1 MPSDE
6 IPMNLEDKINAPIPT
21 TVDPLESLANGDK
34 RRKGDNAGTLAMP
47 RKGKKSD
54 AGKSSGRKGPKK
66 ALVFD
71 GPADNSLGLA
81 NLVKIKSDTAMARVL
96 AAPANDAPAPVI
108 VAPVELQPT
117 SDLVP
122 TVAAEAAVTPEA
134 EPVEAAVTP
143 AAAEEAVPPTEE
155 AAAPSLGEAKSS
167 VFMVATLQ
175 INEPVDA
182 AASAP
187 VDEPVTAMATPAT
200 IEESASLVDAVTS
213 VEDPAAAPPTIE
225 EAAVAESAAEPVA
238 IVEPFAET
246 PPPAEAA
253 PEHEFTAEPA
263 PTPAAAPIFEP
274 APVAVAPESEPA
286 PTPTVTAVVKQ
297 PRRLAIPA
305 AEAVSPA
312 VEAETPKQVVVAEVK
327 PAPAEDAIAE
337 APAPNSASTPVS
349 RSEAIARAARAKA
362 LSGAGAKAPS
372 PEVLLQAA
380 RAEAELRRA
389 AEQAKQ
395 PTDLYGYWTRAKNGR
410 RFPARGDFDA
420 EQVAEN
426 WPNSMLLTCGAPG
439 GNGNVNI
446 TQVLRLGA
454 GRRSRPSEELNFT
467 SMITEWMLT
476 IGGEAARVGQPV
488 QDSETFRTPEGTHAY
503 RIVALPLGEQ
513 PTRVDHVLCHL
524 TRS

>member
-1 MPSDE
+1 
-6 IPMNLEDKINAPIPT
+6 MNLEDKINAPIPT

-34 RRKGDNAGTLAMP
+34 RRKGDNAGTLAIT

-54 AGKSSGRKGPKK
+54 AGKPSGRKGPKK

-81 NLVKIKSDTAMARVL
+81 NLVNIKSDTAMARVL

-108 VAPVELQPT
+108 VAPAESLPA

-122 TVAAEAAVTPEA
+122 TVAAPAAEAVAAPAA
-134 EPVEAAVTP
+134 EPVEAVVPPTM
-143 AAAEEAVPPTEE
+143 AASMAEESVPPTEE

-175 INEPVDA
+175 INEPAAPAPAAEAPADEA
-182 AASAP
+182 AAVMAAP
-187 VDEPVTAMATPAT
+187 AAVEEIETPAA
-200 IEESASLVDAVTS
+200 EFAV
-213 VEDPAAAPPTIE
+213 
-225 EAAVAESAAEPVA
+225 EAPVA
-238 IVEPFAET
+238 IVEPVAEM
-246 PPPAEAA
+246 PSPAEVA
-253 PEHEFTAEPA
+253 PEPVVALQPVLTPEPA
-263 PTPAAAPIFEP
+263 PTPVAAPISEP
-274 APVAVAPESEPA
+274 APVAVAPEPEPA
-286 PTPTVTAVVKQ
+286 PSVTAVVKQ

-305 AEAVSPA
+305 AEPVSPA
-312 VEAETPKQVVVAEVK
+312 TVEAPKQVAVAEVK
-327 PAPAEDAIAE
+327 PAPAEDVINQ
-337 APAPNSASTPVS
+337 APAPSASTTLS

-362 LSGAGAKAPS
+362 LSGAGARAPS

-380 RAEAELRRA
+380 RAEAEQRRA

-426 WPNSMLLTCGAPG
+426 WPNSMLLTCGASV

-476 IGGEAARVGQPV
+476 IGGEAARAGLPV

-503 RIVALPLGEQ
+503 KIVALPLGDQ
-513 PTRVDHVLCHL
+513 QTRVDHVLCHL

>member
-1 MPSDE
+1 
-6 IPMNLEDKINAPIPT
+6 MNLEDKINAPIPT

-66 ALVFD
+66 ALMFD

-96 AAPANDAPAPVI
+96 AAPANDAPPPVI
-108 VAPVELQPT
+108 IAPAESQSAP
-117 SDLVP
+117 DLVP
-122 TVAAEAAVTPEA
+122 TVAAPA
-134 EPVEAAVTP
+134 VEAVEAVEAPMPPTM
-143 AAAEEAVPPTEE
+143 AAAPAGEESAPPVE

-175 INEPVDA
+175 INEPAAPAEADA
-182 AASAP
+182 ST
-187 VDEPVTAMATPAT
+187 DEPAAVMAAPAIEEFVTPVADAVTPFDEPAAPATLETATAEAADEAPAT
-200 IEESASLVDAVTS
+200 IVQPVAEI
-213 VEDPAAAPPTIE
+213 PAA
-225 EAAVAESAAEPVA
+225 
-238 IVEPFAET
+238 ET
-246 PPPAEAA
+246 V
-253 PEHEFTAEPA
+253 PEQ
-263 PTPAAAPIFEP
+263 
-274 APVAVAPESEPA
+274 AVAPEPEPVATPIDEPA
-286 PTPTVTAVVKQ
+286 PGPAPAPMPTVTAVVKQ

-305 AEAVSPA
+305 AEAVSPPA
-312 VEAETPKQVVVAEVK
+312 EVETPKQVVFATVK
-327 PAPAEDAIAE
+327 PASTEDPVAE
-337 APAPNSASTPVS
+337 APAPSASTPIS

-426 WPNSMLLTCGAPG
+426 WPNSMLLTCGATA

-476 IGGEAARVGQPV
+476 IGGEAARAGQPV

-503 RIVALPLGEQ
+503 KIVALPLGEQ
-513 PTRVDHVLCHL
+513 PTRVDHVLCQL